1 MTEMSCQRARAL
13 VLEPISDAAE
23 VAVARQ
29 HLLECPLCASDTAD
43 DMVDSISSRLDI
55 LREPGGTLRLSLL
68 IIASI
73 QVFLALPWIF
83 GTTLIWG
90 PRADTAVAHLTR
102 DGVIGLV
109 LGLAGVA
116 VALTPRLAY
125 FALSICG
132 LLVTLQAVAFIID
145 RLNSTAHPVF
155 ETIHVLAVLITALVA
170 IIAFPRRTRR

>member
-1 MTEMSCQRARAL
+1 MTEMPCKRARAL
-13 VLEPISDAAE
+13 ILQPLADAHD

-43 DMVDSISSRLDI
+43 DMVESISSRLDI
-55 LREPGGTLRLSLL
+55 LREPGGALRLSLL
-68 IIASI
+68 IIGSL

-83 GTTLIWG
+83 GETLIWG
-90 PRADTAVAHLTR
+90 PRSDTAVAHLTR

-145 RLNSTAHPVF
+145 RANSTAHPVF
-155 ETIHVLAVLITALVA
+155 ETIHVLAVLITALVV

>member
-1 MTEMSCQRARAL
+1 MTEIPCKRARAL
-13 VLEPISDAAE
+13 ILQPLADAHD

-43 DMVDSISSRLDI
+43 DMVESISSRLDI
-55 LREPGGTLRLSLL
+55 LREPGGALRLSLL
-68 IIASI
+68 IIGSL

-83 GTTLIWG
+83 GETLIWG
-90 PRADTAVAHLTR
+90 PRSDTAVAHLTR

-145 RLNSTAHPVF
+145 RANSTAHPVF
-155 ETIHVLAVLITALVA
+155 ETIHVLAVLITALVV

>member
-1 MTEMSCQRARAL
+1 MTEMPCKRARAL
-13 VLEPISDAAE
+13 ILQPLADAHD

-43 DMVDSISSRLDI
+43 DMVESISSRLDI
-55 LREPGGTLRLSLL
+55 LRDPGGTLRLSLL
-68 IIASI
+68 VIASV

-83 GTTLIWG
+83 GETLIWG
-90 PRADTAVAHLTR
+90 PRSDTAVAHLTR

-145 RLNSTAHPVF
+145 RANSTAHPVF
-155 ETIHVLAVLITALVA
+155 ETIHVLAVLITALVV

>member
-1 MTEMSCQRARAL
+1 MTEMPCKRARAL
-13 VLEPISDAAE
+13 ILQPLADAHD

-43 DMVDSISSRLDI
+43 DMVNSISSRLDI
-55 LREPGGTLRLSLL
+55 LRDPGGTLRLSLL
-68 IIASI
+68 VIASV

-83 GTTLIWG
+83 GETLIWG
-90 PRADTAVAHLTR
+90 PRSDTAVAHLTR

-145 RLNSTAHPVF
+145 RANSTAHPVF
-155 ETIHVLAVLITALVA
+155 ETIHVLAVLITALVV

>member
-1 MTEMSCQRARAL
+1 MAGMSCQRARAL
-13 VLEPISDAAE
+13 VLQPISNVED
-23 VAVARQ
+23 VAIARQ

-43 DMVDSISSRLDI
+43 DKVDSVTSRLDI

-68 IIASI
+68 LIASV

-90 PRADTAVAHLTR
+90 PRSDTAVAHLTR

-132 LLVTLQAVAFIID
+132 LLVILQAVAFITD
-145 RLNSTAHPVF
+145 RINSTAHPIF
-155 ETIHVLAVLITALVA
+155 ETIHVLAVMITALVA

>member
-1 MTEMSCQRARAL
+1 MTEMSCKRARAL
-13 VLEPISDAAE
+13 ILQPLADAHD

-43 DMVDSISSRLDI
+43 DMVESISSRLDL

-68 IIASI
+68 IIGSL

-83 GTTLIWG
+83 GATPLWG
-90 PRADTAVAHLTR
+90 PRSDTSVAHLTR

-116 VALTPRLAY
+116 VAFTPRLAY

-132 LLVTLQAVAFIID
+132 LLVTLQAIAFITD
-145 RLNSTAHPVF
+145 RFNGTAHPVF
-155 ETIHVLAVLITALVA
+155 ETIHVLAIIITALVVL
-170 IIAFPRRTRR
+170 IAFPRRTRR

>member
-1 MTEMSCQRARAL
+1 M
-13 VLEPISDAAE
+13 
-23 VAVARQ
+23 
-29 HLLECPLCASDTAD
+29 
-43 DMVDSISSRLDI
+43 
-55 LREPGGTLRLSLL
+55 
-68 IIASI
+68 IASV

-83 GTTLIWG
+83 GETLIWG
-90 PRADTAVAHLTR
+90 PRSDTAVAHLTR

-145 RLNSTAHPVF
+145 RANSTAHPVF
-155 ETIHVLAVLITALVA
+155 ETIHVLAVLITALVV

>member
-1 MTEMSCQRARAL
+1 MQ
-13 VLEPISDAAE
+13 PISDADE
-23 VAVARQ
+23 VGIARQ
-29 HLLECPLCASDTAD
+29 HLLDCPLCASDTAD
-43 DMVDSISSRLDI
+43 DMANSISSRLDI

-68 IIASI
+68 LIASV

-83 GTTLIWG
+83 GETLIWG
-90 PRADTAVAHLTR
+90 PRSDTAVAHLTR

-145 RLNSTAHPVF
+145 RANSTAHPVF
-155 ETIHVLAVLITALVA
+155 ETIHVLAVLITALVV

>member
-1 MTEMSCQRARAL
+1 
-13 VLEPISDAAE
+13 
-23 VAVARQ
+23 
-29 HLLECPLCASDTAD
+29 
-43 DMVDSISSRLDI
+43 
-55 LREPGGTLRLSLL
+55 
-68 IIASI
+68 
-73 QVFLALPWIF
+73 
-83 GTTLIWG
+83 
-90 PRADTAVAHLTR
+90 
-102 DGVIGLV
+102 V

-170 IIAFPRRTRR
+170 IIAFPRHTRR

>member
-1 MTEMSCQRARAL
+1 MSEMPCKRARAL
-13 VLEPISDAAE
+13 VLQPLADSQELAI
-23 VAVARQ
+23 ARQ

-43 DMVDSISSRLDI
+43 DMVNSISTRIDV
-55 LREPGGTLRLSLL
+55 LRQPGGMLRLSLL
-68 IIASI
+68 IVSGL

-83 GTTLIWG
+83 GSTPLWG
-90 PRADTAVAHLTR
+90 PRSDTSMAHLTR

-132 LLVTLQAVAFIID
+132 LLVTLQTVAFVTD
-145 RLNSTAHPVF
+145 RLNSTAHPIF
-155 ETIHVLAVLITALVA
+155 ETIHVLAVIISVLVLV
-170 IIAFPRRTRR
+170 IAFPRRTRR